1 MSATEVPV
9 AGTDVVVRWEPAS
22 HGHLDVSVR
31 TDDAGADPEVVR
43 ATVATVE
50 EIRAAHP
57 GHALRIV
64 DEHPA
69 ASRLP
74 LPVAVAHAL
83 GLRPTRELHQLRRP
97 LPVLADDPGRAGAP
111 PLPLRPFRPGQD
123 DAAWL
128 EVNNAAFAAHPD
140 QGGLTEDDL
149 ARTLAEGWVD
159 LDGFLVSDDPDAPG
173 SLAGFCW
180 TRVHPATDDD
190 PELGEIFAI
199 GVAPAHHGRKLGA
212 TLVLAGL
219 DHLAWI
225 GVRTGM
231 LYVEHDNEPA
241 QRLYARLGFAPHRII
256 ELFT

>member
-22 HGHLDVSVR
+22 HGHLDVSLRSVEGDVGHD
-31 TDDAGADPEVVR
+31 TVR
-43 ATVATVE
+43 AAATAIE

-57 GHALRIV
+57 GHVLRLV

-69 ASRLP
+69 AARPP
-74 LPVAVAHAL
+74 LPADVARAL

-111 PLPLRPFRPGQD
+111 PLPVRPFRPGHD
-123 DAAWL
+123 EAAWL
-128 EVNNAAFAAHPD
+128 AANNAAFASHPD
-140 QGGLTEDDL
+140 QGGLTADDL
-149 ARTLAEGWVD
+149 ARTLAQDWVD

-173 SLAGFCW
+173 SLVGFCW
-180 TRVHPATDDD
+180 TRVHPATDED
-190 PELGEIFAI
+190 PELGEIYAI
-199 GVAPAHHGRKLGA
+199 GVSPTHHGRKLGA

-219 DHLAWI
+219 DHLAWV
-225 GVRTGM
+225 GVRTAM

-256 ELFT
+256 ELFA